1 LIQSSSFVPADG
13 NYVFKNVG
21 TGQIVQ
27 HDRKNDVPNI
37 YTATVELKA
46 HAPLELR
53 SHGTRTKWISIR
65 TTASAGDP
73 KCISAQWGYHTEG
86 GADHAGTLY
95 ECVVDPLN
103 LEATLEKP
111 KQWWLMMPVD
121 AAKKLEGEQTLD
133 LKNEVLRQDAAKK
146 ETGPILSRIVEKNAG
161 KDAGSSDV
169 APLEAP
175 FWNPKTSRIENFSS
189 APITNKNKRSYDDHS
204 SQLFRAQQLDLLRR
218 RQLANRF
225 PADPLVN
232 SAEEAPDAL
241 NAAQDDQQDALAH
254 RVLYNDGAEDPN
266 KLEPNP
272 IQMLDRRAAHH
283 PHSKPPHQKEAQKPS
298 SSDALGPFYVVSVD
312 HLYDMETRVWTSGV
326 KKTVGNQLSLVLKKL
341 DPNDTTQ
348 QWYLELQA

>member
-1 LIQSSSFVPADG
+1 MKNHGPYLLFLLTFLIKFNATSADGIFNNIANAKLIQSTSFVPVDG

-37 YTATVELKA
+37 YTAGVERQA
-46 HAPLELR
+46 DAPLELR

-65 TTASAGDP
+65 TTTPADNP

-95 ECVVDPLN
+95 ECVVDPLK

-133 LKNEVLRQDAAKK
+133 LKNEVLRQNAAKK
-146 ETGPILSRIVEKNAG
+146 ETGPILSRIVKENAG
-161 KDAGSSDV
+161 KDDGSSGL
-169 APLEAP
+169 APLDAP
-175 FWNPKTSRIENFSS
+175 FWNPKTRRIESFSS
-189 APITNKNKRSYDDHS
+189 APSTSKSKRSYHDHS
-204 SQLFRAQQLDLLRR
+204 DQLFRAQQLDLLRR
-218 RQLANRF
+218 RQLANRL

-232 SAEEAPDAL
+232 SAGKSRDTLNVTQEEQ
-241 NAAQDDQQDALAH
+241 QDDLAH
-254 RVLYNDGAEDPN
+254 RVLYDYGAEDQN
-266 KLEPNP
+266 RLEPKP

-283 PHSKPPHQKEAQKPS
+283 PHSKPPHQKEAQK
-298 SSDALGPFYVVSVD
+298 
-312 HLYDMETRVWTSGV
+312 
-326 KKTVGNQLSLVLKKL
+326 NSL
-341 DPNDTTQ
+341 Q
-348 QWYLELQA
+348 